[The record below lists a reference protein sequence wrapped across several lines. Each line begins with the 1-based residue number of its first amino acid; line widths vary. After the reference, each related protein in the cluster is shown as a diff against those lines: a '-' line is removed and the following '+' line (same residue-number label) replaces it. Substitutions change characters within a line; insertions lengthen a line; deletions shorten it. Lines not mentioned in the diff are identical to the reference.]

1 MSQAYWFIFL
11 SKVHQVIN
19 ASSNEFKTMVI
30 AKLCMRQRKALQ
42 VPMQSFASAN
52 AILLREKQHIFLDST
67 FGRGKLKK
75 LSTSETIII
84 DI

>member
-1 MSQAYWFIFL
+1 MSQAYWFIFFV
-11 SKVHQVIN
+11 KG
-19 ASSNEFKTMVI
+19 SSSNQCDFNEFKTMVI

-42 VPMQSFASAN
+42 VPSQSFASAN

-75 LSTSETIII
+75 LSTS
-84 DI
+84 